1 MCKSLEE
8 RIKDFITN
16 SKTNLKCVKEDW
28 NVSSKKDFI
37 IRKNIVY
44 NNDYKYV
51 EFTQWD
57 KYKPICV
64 AIGFNPATADV
75 NYVDDTN
82 HKIITQLKQEE
93 YGSYILLNLYPQV
106 SKDKKHWQ
114 DDDGEDEKYE
124 PVLYQIIDDIIASN
138 EHVLIFWGR
147 SVAISEELNIKL
159 KALIEQNRLFIT
171 VKKGTEYHYHPAR
184 VSIEIKQA
192 DDNTLTPSYTIK

>member
-1 MCKSLEE
+1 MCKCIEDTVKS
-8 RIKDFITN
+8 IITN
-16 SKTNLKCVKEDW
+16 AGSRLKCANGDW
-28 NVSSKKDFI
+28 NVGNVDGFI
-37 IRKNIVY
+37 IRKNVIH

-51 EFTQWD
+51 EYTKWEEN
-57 KYKPICV
+57 KPTCI
-64 AIGFNPATADV
+64 AIGFNPATANV
-75 NYVDDTN
+75 NEIDETN
-82 HKIITQLKQEE
+82 NKIIEQLKNR
-93 YGSYILLNLYPQV
+93 YGAYVLLNLYPQV

-147 SVAISEELNIKL
+147 SVAISEKLNSKL
-159 KALIEQNRLFIT
+159 KRLIEQERLLIT
-171 VKKGTEYHYHPAR
+171 VKQGTKCHYHPAR

>member
-28 NVSSKKDFI
+28 NFSSRTDFI

-57 KYKPICV
+57 KEKPICV
-64 AIGFNPATADV
+64 AIGFNPATAEV
-75 NYVDDTN
+75 NDVDDTN
-82 HKIITQLKQEE
+82 NRIITQLKKED

-124 PVLYQIIDDIIASN
+124 PILYQIIDDIIASD
-138 EHVLIFWGR
+138 ERVLIFWGR
-147 SVAISEELNIKL
+147 SVAISEKLYIKL
-159 KALIEQNRLFIT
+159 KVLIDQNRLFIT
-171 VKKGTEYHYHPAR
+171 VKKGMGDHYHPAR

>member
-28 NVSSKKDFI
+28 NFSSRTDFI

-57 KYKPICV
+57 KEKPICV

-75 NYVDDTN
+75 NDVDDTN
-82 HKIITQLKQEE
+82 NKIITQLKKEG
-93 YGSYILLNLYPQV
+93 YGAYILLNLYPQV

-114 DDDGEDEKYE
+114 DSNGEDEIYE
-124 PVLYQIIDDIIASN
+124 PILYQIIDDIIASD
-138 EHVLIFWGR
+138 ERVLIFWGR
-147 SVAISEELNIKL
+147 SVAISEKLYSKL
-159 KALIEQNRLFIT
+159 KVLIDQNRLFIT
-171 VKKGTEYHYHPAR
+171 VKKGMGDHYHPAR

>member
-28 NVSSKKDFI
+28 KVSSRTDFI

-57 KYKPICV
+57 KEKPICV

-75 NYVDDTN
+75 NDVDDTN
-82 HKIITQLKQEE
+82 HKIITQLKKEG
-93 YGSYILLNLYPQV
+93 YGAYILLNLYPQV

-114 DDDGEDEKYE
+114 DSNGEDEIYE
-124 PVLYQIIDDIIASN
+124 PILYQIIDDIIASD
-138 EHVLIFWGR
+138 ERVVIFWGR
-147 SVAISEELNIKL
+147 SVAISEKLNNKL
-159 KALIEQNRLFIT
+159 KRLIEQERLFIT
-171 VKKGTEYHYHPAR
+171 VKQGTKCHYHPAR